1 MHSPASRIWT
11 VRLHRCTSDRH
22 HDESDTAQV
31 KTDIYQSAL
40 NSNAST
46 DNTLTVLNN
55 DLKDAKTQAR
65 IEGKNAYIR
74 ALNNGSSKSAAK
86 NAAKEAVSDVV
97 GSVRTHAYTQKIA
110 HFMYLHVLLSSQ
122 QKCCT

>member
-1 MHSPASRIWT
+1 MT
-11 VRLHRCTSDRH
+11 CDTSDKIGNALSGVENL
-22 HDESDTAQV
+22 DCTPQPGTTTVNTTNTDTAQV

-65 IEGKNAYIR
+65 IEGKNAR
-74 ALNNGSSKSAAK
+74 SA
-86 NAAKEAVSDVV
+86 
-97 GSVRTHAYTQKIA
+97 H
-110 HFMYLHVLLSSQ
+110 
-122 QKCCT
+122 